1 MSALTERMKKI
12 AHLPYEELLALAN
25 VSLKTASSAFSD
37 HLGGPDIVAKFML
50 LLTSTSLCADQTIT
64 PQETK
69 FVNDL
74 LGSDTDYETMCGQL
88 EAMNTEES
96 RLLVDIGAGTLDPNS
111 KDALIDLCLCFLAVD
126 ERITRS
132 EVKFVRKLMD

>member
-1 MSALTERMKKI
+1 MS
-12 AHLPYEELLALAN
+12 
-25 VSLKTASSAFSD
+25 
-37 HLGGPDIVAKFML
+37 
-50 LLTSTSLCADQTIT
+50 T

-74 LGSDTDYETMCGQL
+74 LGSDTDYETMCGRL

-111 KDALIDLCLCFLAVD
+111 KDALIDLCLCFLVVD
-126 ERITRS
+126 ERITRG
-132 EVKFVRKLMD
+132 EVKFVRKLLD